1 MYNLTNNKKNKKK
14 LNPIE
19 ERLELIL
26 YFLSDLDNYQVIKNV
41 IYNPPKS
48 IEVLKE
54 IIPGTKLYK
63 LIKKNN
69 IKELEKVMQAK
80 KLSKFKGNIIE
91 VDKSQVH
98 LEQEEYLALAKSY
111 QFKNAINPTC
121 FGQVSFSLIK
131 INYYGLGEMNILNK
145 ICMKIIFDMIYSAFD
160 MVFIPYKIFN
170 KQNMDYNMFINLKKK
185 FYKDYVIEKKYY
197 NKLFN
202 ENNDL
207 DDIKNNENMFFFN
220 TLNKIKDKKN
230 KINNKMNILKSIDPF
245 NTNINFNKINIKSE
259 RRNINNLINNKN
271 FYNLYKSSP
280 LMEKK
285 YDINRYKDIK
295 NNNYH
300 SIFDVIHNKELKEKY
315 AETIKE
321 KSNLSNKHIHYD
333 YKNLLNLRNEKL
345 SVTISLS
352 KNNKNKKDN
361 IITNKKSN
369 KNLKNISNINN
380 NNINNY
386 SK

>member
-26 YFLSDLDNYQVIKNV
+26 YFLSDLDNYQIIKNV
-41 IYNPPKS
+41 IYKPPKS

-54 IIPGTKLYK
+54 IIPGSKLYK

-69 IKELEKVMQAK
+69 LRELEKVMQAK

-145 ICMKIIFDMIYSAFD
+145 ICMKIIVDMIYSAFD
-160 MVFIPYKIFN
+160 MVYIPYKIFN
-170 KQNMDYNMFINLKKK
+170 KHNMDYNMFINLKKK
-185 FYKDYVIEKKYY
+185 FYKDYVIEKKYH

-202 ENNDL
+202 ENTDL
-207 DDIKNNENMFFFN
+207 VDIKNNENMFFFN

-230 KINNKMNILKSIDPF
+230 KIINNMNLLKSFEPF
-245 NTNINFNKINIKSE
+245 NTNSNFNSE
-259 RRNINNLINNKN
+259 RRNNNILINNKN
-271 FYNLYKSSP
+271 FLNLYKSTP
-280 LMEKK
+280 RMEKK
-285 YDINRYKDIK
+285 YKINRYKDIK
-295 NNNYH
+295 NNKYH
-300 SIFDVIHNKELKEKY
+300 SIFDIIHNKELKEKY
-315 AETIKE
+315 AQTIKE
-321 KSNLSNKHIHYD
+321 KSNLSNKHIYYD
-333 YKNLLNLRNEKL
+333 YKNLLDLRNEKL

-369 KNLKNISNINN
+369 KNFKNISNINN
-380 NNINNY
+380 ENINNY
-386 SK
+386 SN